1 MTLNVIMNPSY
12 CMLKHVIN
20 HRYFLCIL
28 SQRGSCTEK
37 ENLENGVP
45 IEMLMGSTESRK
57 GVSLGKVVFGELER
71 LVMNL

>member
-20 HRYFLCIL
+20 HKYFLCIL

-45 IEMLMGSTESRK
+45 IEMLIGSKRA
-57 GVSLGKVVFGELER
+57 ER
-71 LVMNL
+71 E